1 MKTAPPPTLSS
12 RQLWMAALKL
22 PMYSVAIM
30 PIVLGSAVAYWETQR
45 IDWSTAIAFGLAA
58 ILILVWEN
66 LCNDVFDAATGI
78 DRRKY
83 HSLVNLTGQ
92 RRLLFW
98 LAQGCLVAG
107 LALITAIAQEQGWVM
122 LGLILACC
130 GLGYLYQ
137 GPPFRLGYHGLGEL
151 LCFPA
156 FGPLAVSA
164 AYFSQ
169 TGRFSETALLASI
182 SLGISTTLV
191 LFCSH
196 FHQAEDDLAAGKRS
210 PIVRLGTARAAQ
222 VLPWACGLTLA
233 AIAGPIIA
241 GAFPVQTAIALV
253 SVLPARNLCGY
264 LRTWHAEPSAS
275 KNAKFLAIHFQFW
288 SGLLLSL
295 GFAIAVWMQ
304 ATAA

>member
-1 MKTAPPPTLSS
+1 MSP
-12 RQLWMAALKL
+12 RQLWFAAIKL
-22 PMYSVAIM
+22 PMYSVAVM

-45 IDWSTAIAFGLAA
+45 INWETALSFGLAA

-66 LCNDVFDAATGI
+66 LCNDVFDATTGI
-78 DRRKY
+78 DRHKY

-92 RRLLFW
+92 RQLLFW
-98 LAQGCLVAG
+98 LAQLCLVAG
-107 LALITAIAQEQGWVM
+107 LALIAAIAQEQGWIM

-196 FHQAEDDLAAGKRS
+196 FHQVEDDLAAGKRS
-210 PIVRLGTARAAQ
+210 PIVRLGTARAARL
-222 VLPWACGLTLA
+222 LPVACGLTLVAIAAPIFSGIFPAQA
-233 AIAGPIIA
+233 AIA
-241 GAFPVQTAIALV
+241 LM
-253 SVLPARNLCGY
+253 SLLPARKLCRY
-264 LRTWHAEPSAS
+264 LRVWHAQPSAS
-275 KNAKFLAIHFQFW
+275 SSAKFLAIHFQFW

-295 GFAIAVWMQ
+295 GFALAVWMK
-304 ATAA
+304 AAA